1 MKGVSHVSLCI
12 ILSSIFPIALSCWL
26 IITVIAV
33 TPASLLYAQPSCR
46 ATTVAHYSGTPI
58 IGRTFGVQAKCSG
71 AISYLTVVNEVNNTG
86 CSTDCMSATNF
97 TVTVL
102 DNSEKPIL
110 VKGSSA
116 GMTVK
121 LGSGEYRVIP
131 TRVSG
136 FYEQIPSSNCSGII
150 NSGETKKCII
160 INSYSNN
167 VQTWVDRLN
176 NIKIQFSYSPPYP
189 FIGNISQLSFL
200 ATNSSTNKP
209 LTISHIHMAL
219 ITNVTASFNNSKTIN
234 NKNDFVTFDNL
245 SSNHGIFSLKYQ
257 FLAEGTHQIIVK
269 INTVDNE
276 SLLASFD
283 IPILFPE

>member
-1 MKGVSHVSLCI
+1 MKDVSHIGLCMV
-12 ILSSIFPIALSCWL
+12 LSSIFPIVISSWL
-26 IITVIAV
+26 VLEIITI
-33 TPASLLYAQPSCR
+33 TPASALLHAQSCK
-46 ATTVAHYSGTPI
+46 ATTVHHYSGTPI
-58 IGRTFGVQAKCSG
+58 MGRPFGVQAKCSN
-71 AISYLTVVNEVNNTG
+71 AISHLTVVNEVNNTG
-86 CSTDCMSATNF
+86 CSTNCMSATNS
-97 TVTVL
+97 TVTIL
-102 DNSEKPIL
+102 YNSEKPIIA
-110 VKGSSA
+110 KGSS
-116 GMTVK
+116 TVT
-121 LGSGEYRVIP
+121 LGSGHYRVIP

-150 NSGETKKCII
+150 SSGETKKCII

-176 NIKIQFSYSPPYP
+176 NVKIQFSYSPPYP
-189 FIGNISQLSFL
+189 FVGNVSQLSFQV
-200 ATNSSTNKP
+200 TNSSTDKP
-209 LTISHIHMAL
+209 LQISHIHMTL

-257 FLAEGTHQIIVK
+257 FLAEGAHQIILK

-283 IPILFPE
+283 IPVLFPE

>member
-1 MKGVSHVSLCI
+1 MKGVSYVSLCM
-12 ILSSIFPIALSCWL
+12 ILSSIFPIALSSWL
-26 IITVIAV
+26 ILEIIAA
-33 TPASLLYAQPSCR
+33 TPAPALLYAQSCK

-58 IGRTFGVQAKCSG
+58 IGRTVSH
-71 AISYLTVVNEVNNTG
+71 LTVVNEVNNTG
-86 CSTDCMSATNF
+86 CSTDCMSANS

-102 DNSEKPIL
+102 DNSEKPII
-110 VKGSSA
+110 VKASSA
-116 GMTVK
+116 GMTVT
-121 LGSGEYRVIP
+121 LGSGDYRVIP

-136 FYEQIPSSNCSGII
+136 FYEQTLSSNCSGII

-189 FIGNISQLSFL
+189 FVGNISQLSFQ

-209 LTISHIHMAL
+209 LQISHIHVAL

-283 IPILFPE
+283 VPVLFPE